1 MCTETKWSIQKLES
15 YQKTAGQSIS
25 CNKPRRATEAVGRRF
40 HRDYPKR
47 QMILVTELHW
57 HRLLQNVFYWTSTKR
72 WRRLKMK
79 RYQYCSWNREE
90 PVKRARLDP
99 APFCSRNLLSGCLRW
114 RSCWS
119 CARGL
124 QPATGSICSHLHS
137 DLAVHPLYNNP
148 RFDFRSTPWI
158 LSDSSPNITT
168 SKRYLGFHDSAQ
180 ITRETEHIVEVNL
193 LTEREER
200 SASLFAH
207 LCFQRVESPSAL
219 PVTVLT
225 PLSLWNYNHSQ
236 SPTLTGNTSHQ
247 MCGEP
252 IQDRRSECH
261 VRERPIPFHSCAHTY
276 QHWPEIHS
284 NPLKTIKENRPRERY
299 ELRINKHI

>member
-1 MCTETKWSIQKLES
+1 MYNIIKYLHYNSIENYKRKANSSFYIGRGHTLIIFLLFVKVKLKVVKCLIACFEFSFIFGWDTKSETKWSIQKLES

-79 RYQYCSWNREE
+79 RCQYCSWNREE

-193 LTEREER
+193 LTERERGEER
-200 SASLFAH
+200 FTVRASVFSAGWMP
-207 LCFQRVESPSAL
+207 LC
-219 PVTVLT
+219 VTRHSFDT
-225 PLSLWNYNHSQ
+225 SLSLSLSGTTTTHS
-236 SPTLTGNTSHQ
+236 
-247 MCGEP
+247 
-252 IQDRRSECH
+252 
-261 VRERPIPFHSCAHTY
+261 RP
-276 QHWPEIHS
+276 
-284 NPLKTIKENRPRERY
+284 L
-299 ELRINKHI
+299 